1 MTKADFLTMEILQ
14 SVLLGLIQGLTEF
27 LPVSSSGHL
36 VIVQSMLNFE
46 GPHLL
51 FDVMMHGGTML
62 AVLVYFY
69 KDIWQIISALGGT
82 WGEYKAGK
90 SSREVWH
97 GHPERWFFI
106 LIIIGSI
113 PTGVIGLVFKDY
125 FEALFSAPRAAAMM
139 LLVTGSILFLA
150 ERYAYLRKDGKWLNI
165 PDALLIGTAQ
175 GIAIIP
181 GISRSGATIS
191 TGLLRGIDRKLVA
204 SFSFILS
211 IPAITG
217 AMILELKDVSLIGSS
232 SLAAYALGTAVAFLS
247 GLASIKILLA
257 LLANCRLTI
266 FSYYCWT
273 VGTISLFIHYI
284 NYRP

>member
-1 MTKADFLTMEILQ
+1 MEILQ

-36 VIVQSMLNFE
+36 VIAQSMLNFE
-46 GPHLL
+46 GPNLV
-51 FDVMMHGGTML
+51 FDVILHGGTML

-69 KDIWQIISALGGT
+69 KDIWQIISALGGI
-82 WGEYKAGK
+82 WGEYQAGK
-90 SSREVWH
+90 GSREIWH
-97 GHPERWFFI
+97 DHPQRWFFS
-106 LIIIGSI
+106 LIIIGSV
-113 PTGVIGLVFKDY
+113 PTGIIGLVFKDY
-125 FEALFSAPRAAAMM
+125 FEALFSAPQTVAVM

-150 ERYAYLRKDGKWLNI
+150 ERYAYLRKDGTRLNTL
-165 PDALLIGTAQ
+165 DALLIGIAQ

-191 TGLLRGIDRKLVA
+191 TGILRGIDRKLVA

-217 AMILELKDVSLIGSS
+217 AMILELKDVSLVDSS
-232 SLAAYALGTAVAFLS
+232 SLLAYTLGTAVAFLS
-247 GLASIKILLA
+247 GLAAIKILLA
-257 LLANCRLTI
+257 ILANRNLAI

-273 VGTISLFIHYI
+273 VGTISLFSHYI
-284 NYRP
+284 NYWP